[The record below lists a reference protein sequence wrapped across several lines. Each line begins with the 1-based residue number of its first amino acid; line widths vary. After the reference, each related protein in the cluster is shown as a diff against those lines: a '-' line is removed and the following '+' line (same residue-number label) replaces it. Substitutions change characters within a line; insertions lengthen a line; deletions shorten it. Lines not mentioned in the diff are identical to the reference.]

1 MSQLQDM
8 LVRDEG
14 MKLRAYLD
22 TKGKITIG
30 VGRNLE
36 DVGISEAEAMQLLS
50 NDIATARSEAAKYP
64 FFPSL
69 DPVRQ
74 DVMIAMLFNMGASR
88 FAEFKRMFQAL
99 NRKDFE
105 AAASEMLSSKWSSEV
120 GKRAARL
127 AEMMRSGVYD
137 ALYDSPEER
146 LY

>member
-36 DVGISEAEAMQLLS
+36 DVGISESEAMLLLS
-50 NDIATARSEAAKYP
+50 NDIATARAEAAKYP

-74 DVMIAMLFNMGASR
+74 DVMTAMAFNMGASR

-137 ALYDSPEER
+137 ALYGSPVER